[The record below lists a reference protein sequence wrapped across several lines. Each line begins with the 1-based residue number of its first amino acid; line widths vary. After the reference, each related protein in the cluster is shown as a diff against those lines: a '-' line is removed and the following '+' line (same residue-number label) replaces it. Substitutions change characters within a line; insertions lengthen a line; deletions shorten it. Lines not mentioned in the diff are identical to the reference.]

1 MKFKSNVKDYLLHL
15 KGFIDKETCEKTLK
29 EMQNINY
36 TQHLFY
42 NPKVDKSDTRS
53 GDKEL
58 DVSYDNV
65 STKKE
70 IMNKL
75 WFAIKQYQENL
86 NYPWFQVWQGYS
98 EIRLNKYSETKKMA
112 LHADHIHQLFEGKR
126 KGIPILSVLG
136 LLNDDFEGGEFI
148 ILDDQEI
155 KFKQGDVL
163 VFPSN
168 LMFPHKVEPVTKGT
182 RYSFISW
189 VW

>member
-1 MKFKSNVKDYLLHL
+1 MKFKHNLKDYLLHL
-15 KGFIDKETCEKTLK
+15 DNFIYKKTCEQTIK

-36 TQHLFY
+36 NQHTFY
-42 NPKVDKSDTRS
+42 NSIKEISQPRS
-53 GDKEL
+53 GPQEL
-58 DVSYDNV
+58 EVSYDSV

-75 WFAIKQYQENL
+75 WYSLQKYIEHL
-86 NYPWFQVWQGYS
+86 EYPWFDAWSGYS
-98 EIRLNKYSETKKMA
+98 EIRLNKYSENKKMA

-136 LLNDDFEGGEFI
+136 LLNDDYKGGEFI
-148 ILDDQEI
+148 MFDDYEI
-155 KFKQGDVL
+155 KFKQGDIL
-163 VFPSN
+163 IFPSN
-168 LMFPHKVEPVTKGT
+168 FMFPHKVEPVTKGT